1 MIERLPRAWRNA
13 ALFVLGILVLWFCWS
28 IRSVINPLLL
38 GYLCAYILHP
48 MVAKLEERGLSRRSA
63 VLTIFLSG
71 FLLMSAILGGL
82 VLQTRALVQ
91 DVVANEAMHERIGLR
106 FDSFRDELDE
116 RFGEYVS
123 IPSRETLPNPREA
136 IDWLKQ
142 FLEEHRDAAE
152 TAGGVAV
159 EAAGGVFGFLGQ
171 LFGAVVAIGGLFVLV
186 PLYAYYLLFEIGRV
200 NAWFQGYIPKRE
212 RERVTRVAAQI
223 GEVLSSFFRGRLL
236 VCLLKAGVIFLGLLV
251 AGVPYAFLFGMLGGF
266 LSIVPFVG
274 PMIAFAFALLVGV
287 IDHGVLGALLR
298 TGLVF
303 GVAELLEGYVFIP
316 KIMGDSLGLHEVV
329 VLFAL
334 IAGGAA
340 MGMFG
345 VLIALP
351 VTAVLVI
358 LFREFIVP
366 ALQDWVEEEPSTP
379 SG

>member
-200 NAWFQGYIPKRE
+200 NAWFQGYIPKGE
-212 RERVTRVAAQI
+212 RERVTRVAGQI
-223 GEVLSSFFRGRLL
+223 GEVLSNFFRGRLL
-236 VCLLKAGVIFLGLLV
+236 VCLLKGVVISAGLFVT
-251 AGVPYAFLFGMLGGF
+251 GVDYAFLFGMLGGF
-266 LSIVPFVG
+266 LSIIPFVG
-274 PMIAFAFALLVGV
+274 PMIAFLGALMIGTVEHGV
-287 IDHGVLGALLR
+287 IGALLR
-298 TGLVF
+298 TGAVF
-303 GVAELLEGYVFIP
+303 GVAEVLEGYVFIP
-316 KIMGDSLGLHEVV
+316 RIMGESLGLHEVV

-334 IAGGAA
+334 LAGGAA
-340 MGMFG
+340 FGMFG
-345 VLIALP
+345 VLISLP
-351 VTAVLVI
+351 VAAVIVI
-358 LFREFIVP
+358 LFREFVVP
-366 ALQDWVEEEPSTP
+366 ALQAWVEEDQAPA
-379 SG
+379 G